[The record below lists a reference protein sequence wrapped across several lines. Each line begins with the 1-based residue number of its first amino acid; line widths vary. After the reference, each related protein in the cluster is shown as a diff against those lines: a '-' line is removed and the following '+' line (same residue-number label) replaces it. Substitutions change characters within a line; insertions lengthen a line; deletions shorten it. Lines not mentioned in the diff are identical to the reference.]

1 MRPETGGILFTDDQ
15 LINEELNTEF
25 RTFSNEYDV
34 YNPLITNDAIIN
46 RKLSRIFSVNAGVD
60 IDFLKDFTF
69 RTAGVIIGPK
79 SKQLI
84 SMMVVR
90 PMLNS
95 KADLMAVLIIR
106 NDMLI
111 NGLIH

>member
-69 RTAGVIIGPK
+69 RTAG
-79 SKQLI
+79 I

>member
-46 RKLSRIFSVNAGVD
+46 RKLSRILVLMPVW
-60 IDFLKDFTF
+60 T
-69 RTAGVIIGPK
+69 
-79 SKQLI
+79 LI
-84 SMMVVR
+84 S
-90 PMLNS
+90 
-95 KADLMAVLIIR
+95 
-106 NDMLI
+106 
-111 NGLIH
+111 